1 MRTGRA
7 KADLWVQLRR
17 HPMYTYSA
25 EVVKVTKRRPIKPEP
40 GAVVVRV
47 AVDVPLALFSLEA
60 TATVT
65 LPEDDRP

>member
-1 MRTGRA
+1 MRGRA

-25 EVVKVTKRRPIKPEP
+25 EVVKVTKRRPTKPES
-40 GAVVVRV
+40 GVVVVRV
-47 AVDVPLALFSLEA
+47 AVDVPLALFALEA

-65 LPEDDRP
+65 VDDG